1 MSQSNSYSQQ
11 EPISTNMMYIPY
23 ELETQPPVVIY
34 KEPNIKKRKK
44 LEKRL
49 KLNYTYWYVLYVLNS
64 IIIIL
69 LIITMIIIKNKK

>member
-11 EPISTNMMYIPY
+11 EPIATNMMYIPY

-44 LEKRL
+44 LKKRL

-69 LIITMIIIKNKK
+69 LVITMIIIKNKK

>member
-44 LEKRL
+44 LKKRL

-69 LIITMIIIKNKK
+69 LVITMIIIKNKK

>member
-34 KEPNIKKRKK
+34 KKPNIKKRKK
-44 LEKRL
+44 LL

-69 LIITMIIIKNKK
+69 LVITMIIIKNKK

>member
-34 KEPNIKKRKK
+34 KEPNIKKKKK
-44 LEKRL
+44 LKKRL

-69 LIITMIIIKNKK
+69 LVITMIIIKNKK